1 MDYYEIQVLIE
12 KYLAGGATE
21 DEARLVDAWYN
32 SFDIEAGI
40 TSVLTQEQMNDSQ
53 VKGFS
58 AIINK
63 LSTDKE

>member
-12 KYLAGGATE
+12 KYLTGKAT
-21 DEARLVDAWYN
+21 DEETKVVDAWYN
-32 SFDIEAGI
+32 SFDAEAGI
-40 TSVLTQEQMNDSQ
+40 TSVLNQQQIVDMQ

-63 LSTDKE
+63 LSTNKE